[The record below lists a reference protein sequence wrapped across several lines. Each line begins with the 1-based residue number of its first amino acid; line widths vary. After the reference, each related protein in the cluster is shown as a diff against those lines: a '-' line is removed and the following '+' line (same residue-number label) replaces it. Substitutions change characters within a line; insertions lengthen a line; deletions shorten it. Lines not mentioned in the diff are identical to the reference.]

1 VPVTPWRL
9 RRDAVEVGVTAVGG
23 MLDPVRFRT
32 ERGSVEPM
40 HRAPWVDDPPPAV
53 PMLQHLRGDFFCAP
67 FGASDLLD
75 GEPRPHGTPANG
87 SWQLLHQDE
96 HELRLELGGRV
107 MGARVLETIRLVPGH
122 PVVYQRYELVG
133 GSGRLPLGH
142 HAMLHASEWLRLSF
156 APYRWG
162 ATPPHPVESAASGGR
177 SLLAY
182 PQAFERLERVR
193 AAAGGTVDLSRF
205 PTLERSE
212 EIVLL
217 ASDTDRSWTWSA
229 TVAPRA
235 LGLVRREG
243 PLDAARRP
251 AVAEQR
257 RSRRAPGRAGTPVPA
272 ASRR

>member
-53 PMLQHLRGDFFCAP
+53 PMLQHLRGDFCCAP

-122 PVVYQRYELVG
+122 PVVDQRHELVG

-142 HAMLHASEWLRLSF
+142 HAMLHASERLRLSF

-162 ATPPHPVESAASGGR
+162 ATPPAPRRVRRERRALAA
-177 SLLAY
+177 
-182 PQAFERLERVR
+182 RLPAGVR
-193 AAAGGTVDLSRF
+193 AARAPTRVTRVETRPGSLEIADGARSVVVPFDVSFVTGAGG
-205 PTLERSE
+205 
-212 EIVLL
+212 
-217 ASDTDRSWTWSA
+217 
-229 TVAPRA
+229 
-235 LGLVRREG
+235 G
-243 PLDAARRP
+243 AA
-251 AVAEQR
+251 
-257 RSRRAPGRAGTPVPA
+257 
-272 ASRR
+272 